1 MAQFP
6 NGHVVSGRYRVAELL
21 GVGEVAEAYRAEDLS
36 LHRTVVVKALAP
48 GLAAHETV
56 RREFRT
62 RIVRAS
68 SLSHPHLP
76 RIYDGGQEH
85 GAIFVVGEYLA
96 GGSLE
101 DRLARG
107 VRLSIDDGARL
118 GRDVAGAL
126 AYLAEHG
133 FVLGDLSPGS
143 LIFDGDD
150 RVRVGDPTLAS
161 LADPYRERLSAE
173 TARYLSPEQVRGEA
187 PDDKSDVYA
196 LALVLFEAVTG
207 EPAFPGV
214 AADAVAQARLTQ
226 PLPVRVELGTLDMI
240 LAQATVPDPLLRLD
254 AGQFAQRLG
263 AVAGDPAPAAVPRA
277 AARLP
282 LLAQVEPTAP
292 RRSIGF
298 NAPSAS
304 EVASTP
310 VSSGPTLRPR
320 QDLGPGLS
328 AGRVVSGRTPHFSYG
343 LEPPHPP
350 ARPTRW
356 GLIAVAMLLVVVAVG
371 AGAAWKAGLFAR
383 SYAVP
388 DLVGASLSAA
398 AAQTAPLHFSV
409 DVTGRTHSTRV
420 SSGHV
425 VSQSP
430 APGTTMKSGSTIS
443 VVLSQGA
450 ALVSVPRN
458 VVGRGCAG
466 ATKELTS
473 LHLRVSCPAS
483 AALYSSS
490 LPAGDVVAVI
500 YHGTRNPLAV
510 PAGASVVLA
519 LSRGPNP
526 ASTTTSTIAPTTTTT
541 SAARRRAVPNVVGD
555 DYAQTYAAFKKAGLY
570 FSTSGHLAGTTTW
583 TRVISETPAAGTLVP
598 FKSTVSL
605 VVR

>member
-6 NGHVVSGRYRVAELL
+6 NGHVVAGRYRVAELL

-48 GLAAHETV
+48 GLAGHEAV
-56 RREFRT
+56 RREFRN

-68 SLSHPHLP
+68 TLSHPHLP
-76 RIYDGGQEH
+76 RVYDGGQEH
-85 GAIFVVGEYLA
+85 GAIFVVSEYLS

-107 VRLSIDDGARL
+107 VRLSIEDGARL

-143 LIFDGDD
+143 LVFDGED
-150 RVRVGDPTLAS
+150 RVRVGDVTLAG
-161 LADPYRERLSAE
+161 LADPYRERLGTE
-173 TARYLSPEQVRGEA
+173 TARYLAPEQVLGEA

-254 AGQFAQRLG
+254 AGHFAQRLG
-263 AVAGDPAPAAVPRA
+263 AVAGDAAPAAVPRA

-282 LLAQVEPTAP
+282 LLAQVEPSAP

-310 VSSGPTLRPR
+310 VTGGPTLRPR
-320 QDLGPGLS
+320 QDLGPARS
-328 AGRVVSGRTPHFSYG
+328 AGRVVSGRTPHFG
-343 LEPPHPP
+343 QGFEPPRPP
-350 ARPTRW
+350 SRPIRW
-356 GLIAVAMLLVVVAVG
+356 GLVAAAILLVVVAVG
-371 AGAAWKAGLFAR
+371 AGVAWKAGLFAR
-383 SYAVP
+383 SYGVP
-388 DLVGASLSAA
+388 NLVGASLAA
-398 AAQTAPLHFSV
+398 AAARTAPLHFSV
-409 DVTGRTHSTRV
+409 EVTGRTHSATV
-420 SSGHV
+420 ASGHV
-425 VSQSP
+425 VSQTPTS
-430 APGTTMKSGSTIS
+430 GTTMKSGSAIA
-443 VVLSQGA
+443 VVLSEGA
-450 ALVSVPRN
+450 ALVSVPRH

-466 ATKELTS
+466 ATNELAS
-473 LHLRVSCPAS
+473 LHLHARCPAG

-490 LPAGDVVAVI
+490 VPAGDVVAVI
-500 YHGTRNPLAV
+500 YRGTRNPLAV
-510 PAGASVVLA
+510 PAGAAVVLA
-519 LSRGPNP
+519 LSKGPNP
-526 ASTTTSTIAPTTTTT
+526 ASTTTATSAPTTTT
-541 SAARRRAVPNVVGD
+541 SVARERAVPNVVGD
-555 DYAQTYAAFKKAGLY
+555 DYAQTYAAFKRAGLY
-570 FSTSGHLAGTTTW
+570 FTTSGHLAGTTKW
-583 TRVISETPAAGTLVP
+583 TQVVSETPTAGTLVP
-598 FKSTVSL
+598 DKSTVSL
-605 VVR
+605 VVK